1 MKTDSQAIARPPAIS
16 SLGLICAA
24 QFVLQLD
31 FSIVNVA
38 LPTIQRELGFTPAD
52 LQWVV
57 TGYALTFGSLLL
69 LVVPKTHRL
78 AGEAHVPLSEVAH
91 EAVVI
96 DKVGSGLRESGTSKA
111 GISSRQFAYLAVP
124 THLRSIG
131 SYTMGGA
138 ERKKERNKA

>member
-1 MKTDSQAIARPPAIS
+1 MNPFRYERASDAESA
-16 SLGLICAA
+16 
-24 QFVLQLD
+24 
-31 FSIVNVA
+31 VA
-38 LPTIQRELGFTPAD
+38 LLP
-52 LQWVV
+52 
-57 TGYALTFGSLLL
+57 
-69 LVVPKTHRL
+69 VVPKTHRL
-78 AGEAHVPLSEVAH
+78 AGAAHVPLSEVAH